1 MNSQSAS
8 YNCLGLASQAYR
20 VFLMVMFLGLSQN
33 AQAQT
38 TRTIA
43 QNTGSKL
50 TPKVAHERRTYS
62 PGQPLFMSKNRGVRE
77 HLHRNLGRTSAA
89 ANPDSV
95 LMEDYLGGGLFEPAF
110 NYRLVRNSAGKLT
123 QARLWTPPSP
133 PLPALPVGQAV
144 MSYTAQGQLLQVSF
158 FENLPTTVETFRLM
172 QPVDSR
178 GNCTSV
184 RYMEDDGNGNL
195 ALFMGDSIAF
205 TYMGNAVTGFVYR
218 TYNEDLSQW
227 EPSLRVSAVTS
238 AANGSPTS
246 FDLEFWDELSGTW
259 SQLKFRYGNLSWDL
273 GFGSWM
279 QSIGESYVVSAED
292 LIAPEGIMDLHRL
305 SPSGPSE
312 PTRFLVQMVTGPLLT
327 PMLRRNSLSFGGL
340 LQQFTDQEI
349 DSANQWFSTTR
360 TLLAWNAG
368 VLGSITVQDSTS
380 GSWVNDIRDSRTYT
394 SNGDLQVQKNE
405 EFVSGQGWL
414 TNSGSEALITYNPSN
429 ASRITSWIRKEYDSF
444 AGAWDS
450 VARYTLFYNTIS
462 SSCPTCLT
470 SDRWSVYPNP
480 IAHQFEVQ
488 GLTAGAQLRV
498 TDASGR
504 QMHQAGVK
512 EGDASMRVDCSTW
525 APGWY
530 LLQQIE
536 AEGRVSVYRL
546 LKP

>member
-8 YNCLGLASQAYR
+8 YKCLEQASQAYR
-20 VFLMVMFLGLSQN
+20 FLLMVLFLGLSQN
-33 AQAQT
+33 ALAQT
-38 TRTIA
+38 THTIA
-43 QNTGSKL
+43 QKPGSKW
-50 TPKVAHERRTYS
+50 TPKVAQERRMHS
-62 PGQPLFMSKNRGVRE
+62 PGQPLFMSKNRGLSE
-77 HLHRNLGRTSAA
+77 HLYRNLGRTSAS

-95 LMEDYLGGGLFEPAF
+95 LMEEYLGGGLFESAF
-110 NYRLVRNSAGKLT
+110 HYRLVRNSAGKLT

-144 MSYTAQGQLLQVSF
+144 MNYTAQGQLLQVSF

-184 RYMEDDGNGNL
+184 RYMEEDGNGNL
-195 ALFMGDSIAF
+195 ALSMGDSLAF

-218 TYNEDLSQW
+218 EYNDDLSQW

-238 AANGSPTS
+238 AATGTPTS

-259 SQLKFRYGNLSWDL
+259 SQLKFRYSNLSWDL

-327 PMLRRNSLSFGGL
+327 PMLRRNSVVSGGL
-340 LQQFTDQEI
+340 LQHFTDQEA
-349 DSANQWFSTTR
+349 DSANQWFSTSR
-360 TLLAWNAG
+360 SQFAWNAG
-368 VLGSITVQDSTS
+368 VLGSITVQDSSS

-405 EFVSGQGWL
+405 EFVSGQGWI
-414 TNSGSEALITYNPSN
+414 TDSGSEAVISYNPSN
-429 ASRITSWIRKEYDSF
+429 PSRIASWIRKEYDSF
-444 AGAWDS
+444 GSSWDTVS
-450 VARYTLFYNTIS
+450 RYTLFYSPTTS
-462 SSCPTCLT
+462 VCPSCITT
-470 SDRWSVYPNP
+470 DRWSVYPNP

-498 TDASGR
+498 TDATGR
-504 QMHQAGVK
+504 EIHQVGVK
-512 EGDASMRVDCSTW
+512 EGDASLRIDCSTW

-530 LLQQIE
+530 LLQQME

>member
-8 YNCLGLASQAYR
+8 YKCLEQASQAYR
-20 VFLMVMFLGLSQN
+20 FLLMVLFLGLSQN
-33 AQAQT
+33 ALAQT

-43 QNTGSKL
+43 QKPGSKW
-50 TPKVAHERRTYS
+50 TPKVAQERRMHS
-62 PGQPLFMSKNRGVRE
+62 PGQPLFMSKNRGLSE
-77 HLHRNLGRTSAA
+77 HLYRNLGRTSAS

-95 LMEDYLGGGLFEPAF
+95 LMEEYLGGGLFESAF
-110 NYRLVRNSAGKLT
+110 HYRLVRNSAGKLT
-123 QARLWTPPSP
+123 QARLWTPPSR

-144 MSYTAQGQLLQVSF
+144 MNYTAQGQLLQVSF

-184 RYMEDDGNGNL
+184 RYMEEDGNGNL
-195 ALFMGDSIAF
+195 ALSVGDSLAF

-218 TYNEDLSQW
+218 EYNDDLSQW

-238 AANGSPTS
+238 AATGTPTS

-259 SQLKFRYGNLSWDL
+259 SQLKFRYSNLSWDL

-327 PMLRRNSLSFGGL
+327 PMLRRNSVVSGGL
-340 LQQFTDQEI
+340 LQQFTDQEA
-349 DSANQWFSTTR
+349 DSANQWFSTSR
-360 TLLAWNAG
+360 SQFAWNAG
-368 VLGSITVQDSTS
+368 VLGSITVQDSSS

-405 EFVSGQGWL
+405 EFVSGQGWI
-414 TNSGSEALITYNPSN
+414 TDSGSEAVISYNPSN
-429 ASRITSWIRKEYDSF
+429 PSRIASWIRKEYDSF
-444 AGAWDS
+444 GSSWDTVS
-450 VARYTLFYNTIS
+450 RYTLFYSPTTS
-462 SSCPTCLT
+462 VCPSCITT
-470 SDRWSVYPNP
+470 DRWSVYPNP

-498 TDASGR
+498 TDATGR
-504 QMHQAGVK
+504 EIHQVGVK
-512 EGDASMRVDCSTW
+512 EGDASLRIDCSTW

-530 LLQQIE
+530 LLQQME

>member
-1 MNSQSAS
+1 MNTQPISC
-8 YNCLGLASQAYR
+8 NRKGLAFCAST
-20 VFLMVMFLGLSQN
+20 VLLLFLLIGFDQN
-33 AQAQT
+33 TSAQATQG
-38 TRTIA
+38 IA
-43 QNTGSKL
+43 QNPWSKL
-50 TPKVAHERRTYS
+50 TSKLTHERRTFS
-62 PGQPLFMSKNRGVRE
+62 PAQPLFRSKNQGVRE

-95 LMEDYLGGGLFEPAF
+95 LMEDYLGGGLFEPTF

-144 MSYTAQGQLLQVSF
+144 MNYTAQGQLLQVSF

-195 ALFMGDSIAF
+195 ALMMGDSIAF

-218 TYNEDLSQW
+218 TYNVDSSQW
-227 EPSLRVSAVTS
+227 EPSLRASAVTS
-238 AANGSPTS
+238 AANGSPIS
-246 FDLEFWDELSGTW
+246 FDLEFWDDLSGTW
-259 SQLKFRYGNLSWDL
+259 SPLKFRYSNLSWDL

-305 SPSGPSE
+305 SPSGPTE

-327 PMLRRNSLSFGGL
+327 PMFRRNSLSTGGV
-340 LQQFTDQEI
+340 LQKFTDQEI

-405 EFVSGQGWL
+405 EFVSGQGWT

-450 VARYTLFYNTIS
+450 VARYTLFYNTVS
-462 SSCPTCLT
+462 STCPTCLT

-498 TDASGR
+498 TDACGR
-504 QMHQAGVK
+504 QMHLGGVA
-512 EGDASMRVDCSTW
+512 EGDASLRVDCSTW

-536 AEGRVSVYRL
+536 ADGRVSVYRL

>member
-8 YNCLGLASQAYR
+8 YKCLEQASQAYR
-20 VFLMVMFLGLSQN
+20 FLLMVLFLGLSQN
-33 AQAQT
+33 ALAQT
-38 TRTIA
+38 THTIA
-43 QNTGSKL
+43 QKPGSKW
-50 TPKVAHERRTYS
+50 TPKVAQERRMHS
-62 PGQPLFMSKNRGVRE
+62 PGQPLFMSKNRGLSE
-77 HLHRNLGRTSAA
+77 HLYRNLGRTSAS

-95 LMEDYLGGGLFEPAF
+95 LMEEYLGGGLFESAF
-110 NYRLVRNSAGKLT
+110 HYRLVRNSAGKLT

-144 MSYTAQGQLLQVSF
+144 MNYTAQGQLLQVSF

-184 RYMEDDGNGNL
+184 RYMEEDGNGNL
-195 ALFMGDSIAF
+195 ALSVGDSLAF

-218 TYNEDLSQW
+218 EYNDDLSQW

-238 AANGSPTS
+238 AATGTPTS

-259 SQLKFRYGNLSWDL
+259 SQLKFRYSNLSWDL

-327 PMLRRNSLSFGGL
+327 PMLRRNSVVSGGL
-340 LQQFTDQEI
+340 LQQFTDQEA
-349 DSANQWFSTTR
+349 DSANQWFSTSR
-360 TLLAWNAG
+360 SQFAWNAG
-368 VLGSITVQDSTS
+368 VLGSITVQDSSS

-405 EFVSGQGWL
+405 EFVSGQGWI
-414 TNSGSEALITYNPSN
+414 TDSGSEAVISYNPSN
-429 ASRITSWIRKEYDSF
+429 PSRIASWIRKEYDSF
-444 AGAWDS
+444 GSSWDTVS
-450 VARYTLFYNTIS
+450 RYTLFYSPTTS
-462 SSCPTCLT
+462 VCPSCITT
-470 SDRWSVYPNP
+470 DRWSVYPNP

-498 TDASGR
+498 TDATGR
-504 QMHQAGVK
+504 EIHQVGVK
-512 EGDASMRVDCSTW
+512 EGDASLRIDCSTW

-530 LLQQIE
+530 LLQQME

>member
-1 MNSQSAS
+1 MNSQPISC
-8 YNCLGLASQAYR
+8 NRKGLAFCAST
-20 VFLMVMFLGLSQN
+20 VLLLFVLIGF
-33 AQAQT
+33 
-38 TRTIA
+38 A
-43 QNTGSKL
+43 QNTSAQATQGIAQKPGSKW

-62 PGQPLFMSKNRGVRE
+62 PGQPLFMSKNRRVSGQ
-77 HLHRNLGRTSAA
+77 LHRPLGRTSAA

-95 LMEDYLGGGLFEPAF
+95 LMEEYLGGGLFEPAF

-123 QARLWTPPSP
+123 EARLWTPPSP

-144 MSYTAQGQLLQVSF
+144 MNYSAQGQLLQVSF

-184 RYMEDDGNGNL
+184 RYMEEDGNGNL

-218 TYNEDLSQW
+218 SYNEDLSQW
-227 EPSLRVSAVTS
+227 EPSLRASAVTS

-246 FDLEFWDELSGTW
+246 FDLEFWDDLSGTW
-259 SQLKFRYGNLSWDL
+259 SPLKFRYSNLSWDL

-279 QSIGESYVVSAED
+279 QSIGESYVLSAED

-327 PMLRRNSLSFGGL
+327 PMLRRNSLSTGGV

-349 DSANQWFSTTR
+349 DSANQWFSTSR

-368 VLGSITVQDSTS
+368 VLNSITVQDSSS
-380 GSWVNDIRDSRTYT
+380 GAWVNNSRDSRTYT

-405 EFVSGQGWL
+405 EFVSGQGWI
-414 TNSGSEALITYNPSN
+414 TDSGSEALITYNPSN

-450 VARYTLFYNTIS
+450 VARYTLFYNTVS

-480 IAHQFEVQ
+480 IAYHFEVQ
-488 GLTAGAQLRV
+488 GLKAGAQLRV
-498 TDASGR
+498 TDACGR

-512 EGDASMRVDCSTW
+512 EGDASLRVDCSTW

>member
-8 YNCLGLASQAYR
+8 YKCLEHASQAYR
-20 VFLMVMFLGLSQN
+20 FLLMVLFLGLSQN
-33 AQAQT
+33 ALAQT
-38 TRTIA
+38 THTIA
-43 QNTGSKL
+43 QKPGSKW
-50 TPKVAHERRTYS
+50 TPKVAQERRMHS
-62 PGQPLFMSKNRGVRE
+62 PGQPLFMSKNRGLSE
-77 HLHRNLGRTSAA
+77 HLYRNLGRTSAS

-95 LMEDYLGGGLFEPAF
+95 LMEEYLGGGLFESAF
-110 NYRLVRNSAGKLT
+110 HYRLVRNSAGKLT

-144 MSYTAQGQLLQVSF
+144 MNYTAQGQLLQVSF

-184 RYMEDDGNGNL
+184 RYMEEDGNGNL
-195 ALFMGDSIAF
+195 ALSMGDSLAF

-218 TYNEDLSQW
+218 EYNDDLSQW

-238 AANGSPTS
+238 AATGTPTS

-259 SQLKFRYGNLSWDL
+259 SQLKFRYSNLSWDL

-327 PMLRRNSLSFGGL
+327 PMLRRNSVVSGGL
-340 LQQFTDQEI
+340 LQQFTDQEA
-349 DSANQWFSTTR
+349 DSANQWFSTSR
-360 TLLAWNAG
+360 SQFAWNAG
-368 VLGSITVQDSTS
+368 VLGSITVQDSSS

-405 EFVSGQGWL
+405 EFVSGQGWI
-414 TNSGSEALITYNPSN
+414 TDSGSEAVISYNPSN
-429 ASRITSWIRKEYDSF
+429 PSRIASWIRKEYDSF
-444 AGAWDS
+444 GSSWDTVS
-450 VARYTLFYNTIS
+450 RYTLFYSPTTS
-462 SSCPTCLT
+462 VCPSCITT
-470 SDRWSVYPNP
+470 DRWSVYPNP

-498 TDASGR
+498 TDATGR
-504 QMHQAGVK
+504 EIHQVGVK
-512 EGDASMRVDCSTW
+512 EGDASLRIDCSTW

-530 LLQQIE
+530 LLQQME

>member
-1 MNSQSAS
+1 MNSQPISC
-8 YNCLGLASQAYR
+8 NRKGLAFCASTVLLLFVLIGFA
-20 VFLMVMFLGLSQN
+20 QN
-33 AQAQT
+33 TSAQATQG
-38 TRTIA
+38 IA
-43 QNTGSKL
+43 QKTGSKL

-62 PGQPLFMSKNRGVRE
+62 LGQPLFMSKNRRVSGQ
-77 HLHRNLGRTSAA
+77 LHRPLGRTSAA

-95 LMEDYLGGGLFEPAF
+95 LMEEYLGGGLFEPAF

-144 MSYTAQGQLLQVSF
+144 MNYTAQGQLLQVSF

-184 RYMEDDGNGNL
+184 RYMEEDGNGNL

-312 PTRFLVQMVTGPLLT
+312 PTRFLVQMVSGPLVT
-327 PMLRRNSLSFGGL
+327 PMLRRNSLSFGGV

-405 EFVSGQGWL
+405 EFVSGQGWM
-414 TNSGSEALITYNPSN
+414 TDSGSEALITYNPSN
-429 ASRITSWIRKEYDSF
+429 ASRIASWIHKEYDSF
-444 AGAWDS
+444 AMAWDS
-450 VARYTLFYNTIS
+450 VARYTLFYNTVS
-462 SSCPTCLT
+462 STCPTCLT
-470 SDRWSVYPNP
+470 TDRWSVYPNP

-512 EGDASMRVDCSTW
+512 EGDASLRVDCSTW
-525 APGWY
+525 APGCY

-536 AEGRVSVYRL
+536 ADGRVSVYRL

>member
-1 MNSQSAS
+1 MNSQPISC
-8 YNCLGLASQAYR
+8 NRKGLAFCASTVLLLFVLIGFA
-20 VFLMVMFLGLSQN
+20 QN
-33 AQAQT
+33 TSAQATQG
-38 TRTIA
+38 IA
-43 QNTGSKL
+43 QNPWSKLISKL
-50 TPKVAHERRTYS
+50 THERRTFS
-62 PGQPLFMSKNRGVRE
+62 PAQPLFMSKNRRVSGQ
-77 HLHRNLGRTSAA
+77 LHRPLGRTSAA

-95 LMEDYLGGGLFEPAF
+95 LMEEYLGGGLFEPTF

-144 MSYTAQGQLLQVSF
+144 MNYTTQGQLLQVSF

-184 RYMEDDGNGNL
+184 RYMEEDGNGNL

-312 PTRFLVQMVTGPLLT
+312 PTRFLVQMVSGPLVT
-327 PMLRRNSLSFGGL
+327 PMLRRNSLSTGGV

-405 EFVSGQGWL
+405 EFVSGQGWI
-414 TNSGSEALITYNPSN
+414 TDSGSEALITYNPSN

-450 VARYTLFYNTIS
+450 VARYTLFYQTVS
-462 SSCPTCLT
+462 STCPTCLT
-470 SDRWSVYPNP
+470 TDRWSVYPNP

-488 GLTAGAQLRV
+488 GLKAGAQLRV
-498 TDASGR
+498 TDACGR
-504 QMHQAGVK
+504 QMHLGGVA
-512 EGDASMRVDCSTW
+512 EGDASLRVDCSTW

>member
-1 MNSQSAS
+1 
-8 YNCLGLASQAYR
+8 
-20 VFLMVMFLGLSQN
+20 
-33 AQAQT
+33 
-38 TRTIA
+38 
-43 QNTGSKL
+43 
-50 TPKVAHERRTYS
+50 
-62 PGQPLFMSKNRGVRE
+62 MSKNRRVSGQ
-77 HLHRNLGRTSAA
+77 LHRPLGRTSAA

-95 LMEDYLGGGLFEPAF
+95 LMDEYMGGGLFEPAF

-144 MSYTAQGQLLQVSF
+144 MNYTAQGQLLQVSF

-218 TYNEDLSQW
+218 TYNGDLSQW
-227 EPSLRVSAVTS
+227 EPSLRASAVTS

-246 FDLEFWDELSGTW
+246 FDLEFWDDLSGTW
-259 SQLKFRYGNLSWDL
+259 SPLKFRYSNLSWDL

-279 QSIGESYVVSAED
+279 QSLGEYVVAAED

-305 SPSGPSE
+305 SPSGPTE

-327 PMLRRNSLSFGGL
+327 PMFRRNSLSTGGV

-405 EFVSGQGWL
+405 EFVSGQGWI
-414 TNSGSEALITYNPSN
+414 TDSGSEALITYNPSN

-450 VARYTLFYNTIS
+450 VARYTLFYNTVS
-462 SSCPTCLT
+462 STCPTCLT

-488 GLTAGAQLRV
+488 GLKAGAQLRV
-498 TDASGR
+498 TDACGR
-504 QMHQAGVK
+504 QMHLGGVA
-512 EGDASMRVDCSTW
+512 EGDASLRVDCSTW

-536 AEGRVSVYRL
+536 ADGRVSVYRL

>member
-8 YNCLGLASQAYR
+8 YKCLEQASQAYR
-20 VFLMVMFLGLSQN
+20 FLLMVLFLGLSQN
-33 AQAQT
+33 ALAQT

-43 QNTGSKL
+43 QKPGSKW
-50 TPKVAHERRTYS
+50 TPKVAQERRMHS
-62 PGQPLFMSKNRGVRE
+62 PGQPLFMSKNRGLSE
-77 HLHRNLGRTSAA
+77 HLYRNLGRTSAS

-95 LMEDYLGGGLFEPAF
+95 LMEEYLGGGLFESAF
-110 NYRLVRNSAGKLT
+110 HYRLVRNSAGKLT

-133 PLPALPVGQAV
+133 PLPALSVGQAV
-144 MSYTAQGQLLQVSF
+144 MNYTAQGQLLQVSF

-184 RYMEDDGNGNL
+184 RYMEEDGNGNL
-195 ALFMGDSIAF
+195 ALSVGDSLAF

-218 TYNEDLSQW
+218 EYNDDLSQW

-238 AANGSPTS
+238 AATGTPTS

-259 SQLKFRYGNLSWDL
+259 SQLKFRYSNLSWDL

-327 PMLRRNSLSFGGL
+327 PMLRRNSVVSGGL
-340 LQQFTDQEI
+340 LQQFTDQEV
-349 DSANQWFSTTR
+349 DSANQWFSTSR
-360 TLLAWNAG
+360 SQFAWNAG
-368 VLGSITVQDSTS
+368 VLGSITVQDSSS

-405 EFVSGQGWL
+405 EFVSGQGWI
-414 TNSGSEALITYNPSN
+414 TDSGSEAVISYNPSN
-429 ASRITSWIRKEYDSF
+429 PSRIASWIRKEYDSF
-444 AGAWDS
+444 GSSWDTVS
-450 VARYTLFYNTIS
+450 RYTLFYSPTTS
-462 SSCPTCLT
+462 VCPSCITT
-470 SDRWSVYPNP
+470 DRWSVYPNP

-498 TDASGR
+498 TDATGR
-504 QMHQAGVK
+504 EIHQVGVK
-512 EGDASMRVDCSTW
+512 EGDASLRIDCSTW

-530 LLQQIE
+530 LLQQME

>member
-8 YNCLGLASQAYR
+8 YKCLEHASQAYR
-20 VFLMVMFLGLSQN
+20 FLLMVLFLGLSQN
-33 AQAQT
+33 ALAQT

-43 QNTGSKL
+43 QKPGSKW
-50 TPKVAHERRTYS
+50 TPKVAQERRMHS
-62 PGQPLFMSKNRGVRE
+62 PGQPLFMSKNRGLSE
-77 HLHRNLGRTSAA
+77 HLYRNLGRTSAS

-95 LMEDYLGGGLFEPAF
+95 LMEEYLGGGLFESAF
-110 NYRLVRNSAGKLT
+110 HYRLVRNSAGKLT

-144 MSYTAQGQLLQVSF
+144 MNYTAQGQLLQVSF

-184 RYMEDDGNGNL
+184 RYMEEDGNGNL
-195 ALFMGDSIAF
+195 ALSVGDSLAF

-218 TYNEDLSQW
+218 EYNDDLSQW

-238 AANGSPTS
+238 AATGTPTS

-259 SQLKFRYGNLSWDL
+259 SQLKFRYSNLSWDL

-327 PMLRRNSLSFGGL
+327 PMLRRNSVVSGGL
-340 LQQFTDQEI
+340 LQQFTDQEA
-349 DSANQWFSTTR
+349 DSANQWFSTSR
-360 TLLAWNAG
+360 SQFAWNAG
-368 VLGSITVQDSTS
+368 VLGSITVQDSSS

-405 EFVSGQGWL
+405 EFVSGQGWI
-414 TNSGSEALITYNPSN
+414 TDSGSEAVISYNPSN
-429 ASRITSWIRKEYDSF
+429 PSRIASWIRKEYDSF
-444 AGAWDS
+444 GSSWDTVS
-450 VARYTLFYNTIS
+450 RYTLFYSPTTS
-462 SSCPTCLT
+462 VCPSCITT
-470 SDRWSVYPNP
+470 DRWSVYPNP

-498 TDASGR
+498 TDATGR
-504 QMHQAGVK
+504 EIHQVGVK
-512 EGDASMRVDCSTW
+512 EGDASLRIDCSTW

-530 LLQQIE
+530 LLQQME

>member
-1 MNSQSAS
+1 MNSQPISC
-8 YNCLGLASQAYR
+8 NRKGLALCAST
-20 VFLMVMFLGLSQN
+20 VLLLFLLIGFAQN
-33 AQAQT
+33 TSAQATQG
-38 TRTIA
+38 IA
-43 QNTGSKL
+43 QNPGSKW
-50 TPKVAHERRTYS
+50 TPKVAHERRTFS
-62 PGQPLFMSKNRGVRE
+62 PAQPLFMSKNRGVRE
-77 HLHRNLGRTSAA
+77 YLHRNLGRTSAA

-95 LMEDYLGGGLFEPAF
+95 LMEEYLGGGLFEPAF

-123 QARLWTPPSP
+123 EARLWTPPSP

-144 MSYTAQGQLLQVSF
+144 MNYSAQGQLLQVSF

-172 QPVDSR
+172 QSVDSR

-218 TYNEDLSQW
+218 TYNGDLSQW
-227 EPSLRVSAVTS
+227 EPSLRASAVTS

-246 FDLEFWDELSGTW
+246 FDLEFWDDLSGTW
-259 SQLKFRYGNLSWDL
+259 SPLKFRYSNLSWDL

-279 QSIGESYVVSAED
+279 QSLGEYVVAAED

-305 SPSGPSE
+305 SPSGPTE

-327 PMLRRNSLSFGGL
+327 PMFRRNSLSTGGV

-349 DSANQWFSTTR
+349 DSANQWFSTSR

-368 VLGSITVQDSTS
+368 VLNSMTVQDSSS
-380 GSWVNDIRDSRTYT
+380 GTWVNDTRDSRTYT

-405 EFVSGQGWL
+405 EFVSGQGWM

-450 VARYTLFYNTIS
+450 VARYTLLYNTVS

-488 GLTAGAQLRV
+488 GLTAGDQLRV

-504 QMHQAGVK
+504 QMHQAEVK
-512 EGDASMRVDCSTW
+512 EGDASLRVDCSTW

-530 LLQQIE
+530 LLQQVE
-536 AEGRVSVYRL
+536 ANGRVSVYRL

>member
-1 MNSQSAS
+1 
-8 YNCLGLASQAYR
+8 
-20 VFLMVMFLGLSQN
+20 MVLFLGLSQN
-33 AQAQT
+33 ALAQT
-38 TRTIA
+38 THTIA
-43 QNTGSKL
+43 QKPGSKW
-50 TPKVAHERRTYS
+50 TPKVAQERRMHS
-62 PGQPLFMSKNRGVRE
+62 PGQPLFMSKNRGLSE
-77 HLHRNLGRTSAA
+77 HLYRNLGRTSAS

-95 LMEDYLGGGLFEPAF
+95 LMEEYLGGGLFESAF
-110 NYRLVRNSAGKLT
+110 HYRLVRNSAGKLT

-144 MSYTAQGQLLQVSF
+144 MNYTAQGQLLQVSF

-184 RYMEDDGNGNL
+184 RYMEEDGNGNL
-195 ALFMGDSIAF
+195 ALSMGDSLAF

-218 TYNEDLSQW
+218 TYDEDLSQW

-238 AANGSPTS
+238 AATGTPTS

-259 SQLKFRYGNLSWDL
+259 SQLKFRYSNLSWDL

-327 PMLRRNSLSFGGL
+327 PMLRRNSVVSGGL
-340 LQQFTDQEI
+340 LQQFTDQEA
-349 DSANQWFSTTR
+349 DSANQWFSTSR
-360 TLLAWNAG
+360 SQFAWNAG
-368 VLGSITVQDSTS
+368 VLGSITVQDSSS

-405 EFVSGQGWL
+405 EFVSGQGWI
-414 TNSGSEALITYNPSN
+414 TDSGSEAVISYNPSN
-429 ASRITSWIRKEYDSF
+429 PSRIASWIRKEYDSF
-444 AGAWDS
+444 GSSWDTVS
-450 VARYTLFYNTIS
+450 RYTLFYSPTTS
-462 SSCPTCLT
+462 VCPSCITT
-470 SDRWSVYPNP
+470 DRWSVYPNP

-498 TDASGR
+498 TDATGR
-504 QMHQAGVK
+504 EIHQVGVK
-512 EGDASMRVDCSTW
+512 EGDASLRIDCSTW

-530 LLQQIE
+530 LLQQME

>member
-8 YNCLGLASQAYR
+8 YKCLEQASQAYR
-20 VFLMVMFLGLSQN
+20 FLLMVLFLGLSQN
-33 AQAQT
+33 ALAQT

-43 QNTGSKL
+43 QKPGSKW
-50 TPKVAHERRTYS
+50 TPKVAQERRMHS
-62 PGQPLFMSKNRGVRE
+62 PGQPLFMSKNRGLSE
-77 HLHRNLGRTSAA
+77 HLYRNLGRTSAS

-95 LMEDYLGGGLFEPAF
+95 LMEEYLGGGLFESAF
-110 NYRLVRNSAGKLT
+110 HYRLVRNSAGKLT

-144 MSYTAQGQLLQVSF
+144 MNYTAQGQLLQVSF

-184 RYMEDDGNGNL
+184 RYMEEDGNGNL
-195 ALFMGDSIAF
+195 ALSVGDSLAF

-218 TYNEDLSQW
+218 EYNADLSQW

-238 AANGSPTS
+238 AATGTPTS

-259 SQLKFRYGNLSWDL
+259 SQLKFRYSNLSWDL

-327 PMLRRNSLSFGGL
+327 PMLRRNSVVSGGL
-340 LQQFTDQEI
+340 LQQFTDQEA
-349 DSANQWFSTTR
+349 DSANQWFSTSR
-360 TLLAWNAG
+360 SQFAWNAG
-368 VLGSITVQDSTS
+368 VLGSITVQDSSS

-405 EFVSGQGWL
+405 EFVSGQGWI
-414 TNSGSEALITYNPSN
+414 TDSGSEAVISYNPSN
-429 ASRITSWIRKEYDSF
+429 PSRIASWIRKEYDSF
-444 AGAWDS
+444 GSSWDTVS
-450 VARYTLFYNTIS
+450 RYTLFYSPTTS
-462 SSCPTCLT
+462 VCPSCITT
-470 SDRWSVYPNP
+470 DRWSVYPNP

-498 TDASGR
+498 TDATGR
-504 QMHQAGVK
+504 EIHQVGVK
-512 EGDASMRVDCSTW
+512 EGDASLRIDCSTW

-530 LLQQIE
+530 LLQQME

>member
-8 YNCLGLASQAYR
+8 YKCLEQASQAYR
-20 VFLMVMFLGLSQN
+20 FLLMVLFLGLSQN
-33 AQAQT
+33 ALAQT

-43 QNTGSKL
+43 QKPGSKW
-50 TPKVAHERRTYS
+50 TPKVAQERRMHS
-62 PGQPLFMSKNRGVRE
+62 PGQPLFMSKNRGLSE
-77 HLHRNLGRTSAA
+77 HLYRNLGRTSAS

-95 LMEDYLGGGLFEPAF
+95 LMEEYLGGGLFESAF
-110 NYRLVRNSAGKLT
+110 HYRLVRNSAGKLT

-144 MSYTAQGQLLQVSF
+144 MNYTAQGQLLQVSF

-184 RYMEDDGNGNL
+184 RYMEEDGNGNL
-195 ALFMGDSIAF
+195 ALSVGDSLAF

-218 TYNEDLSQW
+218 EYNDDLSQW

-238 AANGSPTS
+238 AATGTPTS

-259 SQLKFRYGNLSWDL
+259 SQLKFRYSNLSWDL

-327 PMLRRNSLSFGGL
+327 PMLRRNSVVSGGL
-340 LQQFTDQEI
+340 LQQFTDQEA
-349 DSANQWFSTTR
+349 DSANQWFSTSR
-360 TLLAWNAG
+360 SQFAWNAG
-368 VLGSITVQDSTS
+368 VLGSITVQDSSS

-405 EFVSGQGWL
+405 EFVSGQGWI
-414 TNSGSEALITYNPSN
+414 TDSGSEAVISYNPSN
-429 ASRITSWIRKEYDSF
+429 PSRIASWIRKEYDSF
-444 AGAWDS
+444 GSSWDTVS
-450 VARYTLFYNTIS
+450 RYTLFYSPTTS
-462 SSCPTCLT
+462 VCPSCITT
-470 SDRWSVYPNP
+470 DRWSVYPNP

-498 TDASGR
+498 TDATGR
-504 QMHQAGVK
+504 EIHQVGVK
-512 EGDASMRVDCSTW
+512 EGDASLRIDCSTW

-530 LLQQIE
+530 LLQQME

>member
-8 YNCLGLASQAYR
+8 YKYLEHASQAYR
-20 VFLMVMFLGLSQN
+20 FLLMVLFLGLSQN
-33 AQAQT
+33 ALAQT
-38 TRTIA
+38 THTIA
-43 QNTGSKL
+43 QKPGSKW
-50 TPKVAHERRTYS
+50 TPKVAQERRMHS
-62 PGQPLFMSKNRGVRE
+62 PGQPLFMSKNRGLSE
-77 HLHRNLGRTSAA
+77 HLYRNLGRTSAS

-95 LMEDYLGGGLFEPAF
+95 LMEEYLGGGLFESAF
-110 NYRLVRNSAGKLT
+110 HYRLVRNSAGKLT

-133 PLPALPVGQAV
+133 PLPALSVGQAV
-144 MSYTAQGQLLQVSF
+144 MNYTAQGQLLQVSF

-184 RYMEDDGNGNL
+184 RYMEEDGNGNL
-195 ALFMGDSIAF
+195 ALSVGDSLAF

-218 TYNEDLSQW
+218 EYNADLSQW

-238 AANGSPTS
+238 AATGTPTS

-259 SQLKFRYGNLSWDL
+259 SQLKFRYSNLSWDL

-327 PMLRRNSLSFGGL
+327 PMLRRNSVVYGGL
-340 LQQFTDQEI
+340 LQQFTDQEA
-349 DSANQWFSTTR
+349 DSANQWFSTSR
-360 TLLAWNAG
+360 SQFAWNAG
-368 VLGSITVQDSTS
+368 VLGSITVQDSSS

-405 EFVSGQGWL
+405 EFVSGQGWI
-414 TNSGSEALITYNPSN
+414 TDSGSEAVISYNPSN
-429 ASRITSWIRKEYDSF
+429 PSRIASWIRKEYDSF
-444 AGAWDS
+444 GSSWDTVS
-450 VARYTLFYNTIS
+450 RYTLFYSPTTS
-462 SSCPTCLT
+462 VCPSCITT
-470 SDRWSVYPNP
+470 DRWSVYPNP

-498 TDASGR
+498 TDATGR
-504 QMHQAGVK
+504 EIHQVGVK
-512 EGDASMRVDCSTW
+512 EGDASLRIDCSTW

-530 LLQQIE
+530 LLQQME

>member
-8 YNCLGLASQAYR
+8 YKCLEQASQAYR
-20 VFLMVMFLGLSQN
+20 FLLMVLFLGLSQN
-33 AQAQT
+33 ALAQT

-43 QNTGSKL
+43 QKPGSKW
-50 TPKVAHERRTYS
+50 TPKVAQERRMHS
-62 PGQPLFMSKNRGVRE
+62 PGQPLFMSKNRGLSE
-77 HLHRNLGRTSAA
+77 HLYRNLGRTSAS

-95 LMEDYLGGGLFEPAF
+95 LMEEYLGGGLFESAF
-110 NYRLVRNSAGKLT
+110 HYRLVRNSAGKLT

-144 MSYTAQGQLLQVSF
+144 MNYTAQGQLLQVSF

-184 RYMEDDGNGNL
+184 RYMEEDGNGNL
-195 ALFMGDSIAF
+195 ALSMGDSLAF

-218 TYNEDLSQW
+218 EYNADLSQW

-238 AANGSPTS
+238 AATGTPTS

-259 SQLKFRYGNLSWDL
+259 SQLKFRYSNLSWDL

-327 PMLRRNSLSFGGL
+327 PMLRRNSVVSGGL
-340 LQQFTDQEI
+340 LQQFTDQEA
-349 DSANQWFSTTR
+349 DSANQWFSTSR
-360 TLLAWNAG
+360 SQFAWNAG
-368 VLGSITVQDSTS
+368 VLGSITVQDSSS

-405 EFVSGQGWL
+405 EFVSGQGWI
-414 TNSGSEALITYNPSN
+414 TDSGSEAVISYNPSN
-429 ASRITSWIRKEYDSF
+429 PSRIASWIRKEYDSF
-444 AGAWDS
+444 GSSWDTVS
-450 VARYTLFYNTIS
+450 RYTLFYSPTTS
-462 SSCPTCLT
+462 VCPSCITT
-470 SDRWSVYPNP
+470 DRWSVYPNP

-498 TDASGR
+498 TDATGR
-504 QMHQAGVK
+504 EIHQVGVK
-512 EGDASMRVDCSTW
+512 EGDASLRIDCSTW

-530 LLQQIE
+530 LLQQME

>member
-43 QNTGSKL
+43 QNPGSKL
-50 TPKVAHERRTYS
+50 TPKVAQERRTYS
-62 PGQPLFMSKNRGVRE
+62 PAQPLFMSKNRGVRE

-95 LMEDYLGGGLFEPAF
+95 LMEEYLGGGLFEPAF

-218 TYNEDLSQW
+218 SYNGDLSQW

-312 PTRFLVQMVTGPLLT
+312 PTRILVQMVSGPLVT
-327 PMLRRNSLSFGGL
+327 PMLRRNSLSTGGV

-349 DSANQWFSTTR
+349 DSANQWVSTTR

-380 GSWVNDIRDSRTYT
+380 GSWVNDSRDSRTYT

-405 EFVSGQGWL
+405 EFVSGQGWM
-414 TNSGSEALITYNPSN
+414 TDSGSEALITYNPSN
-429 ASRITSWIRKEYDSF
+429 ASRIASWIHKEYDSF
-444 AGAWDS
+444 AMAWDS
-450 VARYTLFYNTIS
+450 VARYTLFYNTVS
-462 SSCPTCLT
+462 STCPTCLT
-470 SDRWSVYPNP
+470 TDRWSVYPNP

-512 EGDASMRVDCSTW
+512 EGDASLRVDCSTW
-525 APGWY
+525 APGCY

-536 AEGRVSVYRL
+536 ADGRVSVYRL

>member
-8 YNCLGLASQAYR
+8 YKCLEQASQAYR
-20 VFLMVMFLGLSQN
+20 FLLMVLFLGLSQN
-33 AQAQT
+33 ALAQT

-43 QNTGSKL
+43 QKPGSKW
-50 TPKVAHERRTYS
+50 TPKVAQERRMHS
-62 PGQPLFMSKNRGVRE
+62 PGQPLFMSKNRGLSE
-77 HLHRNLGRTSAA
+77 HLYRNLGRTSAS

-95 LMEDYLGGGLFEPAF
+95 LMEEYLGGGLFESAF
-110 NYRLVRNSAGKLT
+110 HYRLVRNSAGKLT

-144 MSYTAQGQLLQVSF
+144 MNYTAQGQLLQVSF

-184 RYMEDDGNGNL
+184 RYMEEDGNGNL
-195 ALFMGDSIAF
+195 ALSMGDSLAF

-218 TYNEDLSQW
+218 EYNDDLSQW

-238 AANGSPTS
+238 AATGTPTS

-259 SQLKFRYGNLSWDL
+259 SQLKFRYSNLSWDL

-327 PMLRRNSLSFGGL
+327 PMLRRNSVVSGGL
-340 LQQFTDQEI
+340 LQQFTDQEA
-349 DSANQWFSTTR
+349 DSANQWFSTSR
-360 TLLAWNAG
+360 SQFAWNAG
-368 VLGSITVQDSTS
+368 VLGSITVQDSSS

-405 EFVSGQGWL
+405 EFVSGQGWI
-414 TNSGSEALITYNPSN
+414 TDSGSEAVISYNPSN
-429 ASRITSWIRKEYDSF
+429 PSRIASWIRKEYDSF
-444 AGAWDS
+444 GSSWDTVS
-450 VARYTLFYNTIS
+450 RYTLFYSPTTS
-462 SSCPTCLT
+462 VCPSCITT
-470 SDRWSVYPNP
+470 DRWSVYPNP

-498 TDASGR
+498 TDATGR
-504 QMHQAGVK
+504 EIHQVGVK
-512 EGDASMRVDCSTW
+512 EGDASLRIDCSTW

-530 LLQQIE
+530 LLQQME

>member
-43 QNTGSKL
+43 QNPGSKL

-184 RYMEDDGNGNL
+184 RYMEDDGSGNL
-195 ALFMGDSIAF
+195 ALMMGDSIAF
-205 TYMGNAVTGFVYR
+205 TYM
-218 TYNEDLSQW
+218 
-227 EPSLRVSAVTS
+227 
-238 AANGSPTS
+238 
-246 FDLEFWDELSGTW
+246 
-259 SQLKFRYGNLSWDL
+259 
-273 GFGSWM
+273 
-279 QSIGESYVVSAED
+279 
-292 LIAPEGIMDLHRL
+292 
-305 SPSGPSE
+305 
-312 PTRFLVQMVTGPLLT
+312 
-327 PMLRRNSLSFGGL
+327 
-340 LQQFTDQEI
+340 
-349 DSANQWFSTTR
+349 
-360 TLLAWNAG
+360 
-368 VLGSITVQDSTS
+368 
-380 GSWVNDIRDSRTYT
+380 
-394 SNGDLQVQKNE
+394 
-405 EFVSGQGWL
+405 
-414 TNSGSEALITYNPSN
+414 
-429 ASRITSWIRKEYDSF
+429 
-444 AGAWDS
+444 
-450 VARYTLFYNTIS
+450 
-462 SSCPTCLT
+462 
-470 SDRWSVYPNP
+470 
-480 IAHQFEVQ
+480 
-488 GLTAGAQLRV
+488 
-498 TDASGR
+498 
-504 QMHQAGVK
+504 
-512 EGDASMRVDCSTW
+512 
-525 APGWY
+525 
-530 LLQQIE
+530 
-536 AEGRVSVYRL
+536 
-546 LKP
+546 

>member
-1 MNSQSAS
+1 MHSQSAS
-8 YNCLGLASQAYR
+8 YKCLEHASQAYR
-20 VFLMVMFLGLSQN
+20 FLLMVLFLGLSQN
-33 AQAQT
+33 ALAQT

-43 QNTGSKL
+43 QKPGSKW
-50 TPKVAHERRTYS
+50 TPKVAQERRMHS
-62 PGQPLFMSKNRGVRE
+62 PGQPLFMSKNRGLSE
-77 HLHRNLGRTSAA
+77 HLYRNLGRTSAS

-95 LMEDYLGGGLFEPAF
+95 LMEEYLGGGLFESAF
-110 NYRLVRNSAGKLT
+110 HYRLVRNSAGKLT

-144 MSYTAQGQLLQVSF
+144 MNYTAQGQLLQVSF

-184 RYMEDDGNGNL
+184 RYMEEDGNGNL
-195 ALFMGDSIAF
+195 ALSVGDSLAF

-218 TYNEDLSQW
+218 EYNDDLSQW

-238 AANGSPTS
+238 AATGTPTS

-259 SQLKFRYGNLSWDL
+259 SQLKFRYSNLSWDL

-327 PMLRRNSLSFGGL
+327 PMLRRNSVVSGGL
-340 LQQFTDQEI
+340 LQQFTDQEA
-349 DSANQWFSTTR
+349 DSANQWFSTSR
-360 TLLAWNAG
+360 SQFAWNAG
-368 VLGSITVQDSTS
+368 VLGSITVQDSSS

-405 EFVSGQGWL
+405 EFVSGQGWI
-414 TNSGSEALITYNPSN
+414 TDSGSEAVISYNPSN
-429 ASRITSWIRKEYDSF
+429 PSRIASWIRKEYDSF
-444 AGAWDS
+444 GSSWDTVS
-450 VARYTLFYNTIS
+450 RYTLFYSPTTS
-462 SSCPTCLT
+462 VCPSCITT
-470 SDRWSVYPNP
+470 DRWSVYPNP

-498 TDASGR
+498 TDATGR
-504 QMHQAGVK
+504 EIHQVGVK
-512 EGDASMRVDCSTW
+512 EGDASLRIDCSTW

-530 LLQQIE
+530 LLQQME

>member
-1 MNSQSAS
+1 MHSQSAS
-8 YNCLGLASQAYR
+8 YKCLEHASQAYR
-20 VFLMVMFLGLSQN
+20 FLLMVLFLGLSQN
-33 AQAQT
+33 ALAQT
-38 TRTIA
+38 THTIA
-43 QNTGSKL
+43 QKPGSKW
-50 TPKVAHERRTYS
+50 TPKVAQERRMHS
-62 PGQPLFMSKNRGVRE
+62 PGQPLFMSKNRGLSE
-77 HLHRNLGRTSAA
+77 HLYRNLGRTSAS

-95 LMEDYLGGGLFEPAF
+95 LMEEYLGGGLFESAF
-110 NYRLVRNSAGKLT
+110 HYRLVRNSAGKLT

-133 PLPALPVGQAV
+133 PLPALSVGQAV
-144 MSYTAQGQLLQVSF
+144 MNYTAQGQLLQVSF

-184 RYMEDDGNGNL
+184 RYMEEDGNGNL
-195 ALFMGDSIAF
+195 ALSMGDSLAF

-218 TYNEDLSQW
+218 EYNADLSQW

-238 AANGSPTS
+238 AATGTPTS

-259 SQLKFRYGNLSWDL
+259 SQLKFRYSNLSWDL

-327 PMLRRNSLSFGGL
+327 PMLRRNSVVSGGL
-340 LQQFTDQEI
+340 LQQFTDQEV
-349 DSANQWFSTTR
+349 DSANQWFSTSR
-360 TLLAWNAG
+360 SQFAWNAG
-368 VLGSITVQDSTS
+368 VLGSITVQDSSS

-405 EFVSGQGWL
+405 EFVSGQGWI
-414 TNSGSEALITYNPSN
+414 TDSGSEAVISYNPSN
-429 ASRITSWIRKEYDSF
+429 PSRIASWIRKEYDSF
-444 AGAWDS
+444 GSSWDTVS
-450 VARYTLFYNTIS
+450 RYTLFYSPTTS
-462 SSCPTCLT
+462 VCPSCITT
-470 SDRWSVYPNP
+470 DRWSVYPNP

-498 TDASGR
+498 TDATGR
-504 QMHQAGVK
+504 EIHQVGVK
-512 EGDASMRVDCSTW
+512 EGDASLRIDCSTW

-530 LLQQIE
+530 LLQQME

>member
-1 MNSQSAS
+1 MNSQPISW
-8 YNCLGLASQAYR
+8 NRKGLAFCASTVLLLF
-20 VFLMVMFLGLSQN
+20 VFIGFAQN
-33 AQAQT
+33 TSAQATQG
-38 TRTIA
+38 IA
-43 QNTGSKL
+43 QNPWSKL
-50 TPKVAHERRTYS
+50 TSKLTHERRTFS
-62 PGQPLFMSKNRGVRE
+62 PAQPLFMSKNRRVSGQ
-77 HLHRNLGRTSAA
+77 LHRPLGRTSAA

-95 LMEDYLGGGLFEPAF
+95 LMDEYMGGGLFEPAF

-144 MSYTAQGQLLQVSF
+144 MNYTAQGQLLQVSF

-184 RYMEDDGNGNL
+184 RYMEEDGNGNL

-218 TYNEDLSQW
+218 TYNGDLSQW
-227 EPSLRVSAVTS
+227 EPSLRASAVTS

-246 FDLEFWDELSGTW
+246 FDLEFWDDLSGTW
-259 SQLKFRYGNLSWDL
+259 SPLKFRYSNLSWDL

-279 QSIGESYVVSAED
+279 QSLGEYVVAAED

-305 SPSGPSE
+305 SPSGPTE

-327 PMLRRNSLSFGGL
+327 PMLRRNSLSTGGVL
-340 LQQFTDQEI
+340 LQFTDQEI

-405 EFVSGQGWL
+405 EFVSGQGWM

-450 VARYTLFYNTIS
+450 VARYTLFYNTVS
-462 SSCPTCLT
+462 STCPTCLT

-488 GLTAGAQLRV
+488 GLKAGAQLRV
-498 TDASGR
+498 TDACGR
-504 QMHQAGVK
+504 QMHLGGVA
-512 EGDASMRVDCSTW
+512 EGDASLRVDCSTW

-530 LLQQIE
+530 LLQQVE
-536 AEGRVSVYRL
+536 TDGRVSVYRL

>member
-8 YNCLGLASQAYR
+8 YKCLEHASQAYR
-20 VFLMVMFLGLSQN
+20 FLLMVLFLGLSQN
-33 AQAQT
+33 ALAQT
-38 TRTIA
+38 THTIA
-43 QNTGSKL
+43 QKPGSKW
-50 TPKVAHERRTYS
+50 TPKVAQERRMHS
-62 PGQPLFMSKNRGVRE
+62 PGQPLFMSKNRGLSE
-77 HLHRNLGRTSAA
+77 HLYRNLGRTSAS

-95 LMEDYLGGGLFEPAF
+95 LMEEYLGGGLFESAF
-110 NYRLVRNSAGKLT
+110 HYRLVRNSAGKLT

-133 PLPALPVGQAV
+133 PLPALSVGQAV
-144 MSYTAQGQLLQVSF
+144 MNYTAQGQLLQVSF

-184 RYMEDDGNGNL
+184 RYMEEDGNGNL
-195 ALFMGDSIAF
+195 ALSMGDSLAF

-218 TYNEDLSQW
+218 EYNDDLSQW

-238 AANGSPTS
+238 AATGTPTS

-259 SQLKFRYGNLSWDL
+259 SQLKFRYSNLSWDL

-327 PMLRRNSLSFGGL
+327 PMLRRNSVLFGGL
-340 LQQFTDQEI
+340 LQHFTDQEA
-349 DSANQWFSTTR
+349 DSANQWFSTSR
-360 TLLAWNAG
+360 SQFAWNAG
-368 VLGSITVQDSTS
+368 VLGSITVQDSSS

-405 EFVSGQGWL
+405 EFVSGQGWI
-414 TNSGSEALITYNPSN
+414 TDSGSEAVISYNPSN
-429 ASRITSWIRKEYDSF
+429 PSRIASWIRKEYDSF
-444 AGAWDS
+444 GSSWDTVS
-450 VARYTLFYNTIS
+450 RYTLFYSPTTS
-462 SSCPTCLT
+462 VCPSCITT
-470 SDRWSVYPNP
+470 DRWSVYPNP

-498 TDASGR
+498 TDATGR
-504 QMHQAGVK
+504 EIHQVGVK
-512 EGDASMRVDCSTW
+512 EGDASLRIDCSTW

-530 LLQQIE
+530 LLQQME

>member
-8 YNCLGLASQAYR
+8 YKCLGLASQAYR
-20 VFLMVMFLGLSQN
+20 FFLMVLFLGLTQN
-33 AQAQT
+33 ALAQT
-38 TRTIA
+38 THTIA
-43 QNTGSKL
+43 QKPGSKW
-50 TPKVAHERRTYS
+50 TPKVAQERRMHS
-62 PGQPLFMSKNRGVRE
+62 PGQPLFMSKNRGLSE
-77 HLHRNLGRTSAA
+77 HLYRNLGRTSAS

-95 LMEDYLGGGLFEPAF
+95 LMEEYLGGGLFESAF
-110 NYRLVRNSAGKLT
+110 HYRLVRNSAGKLT

-133 PLPALPVGQAV
+133 PLPALSVGQAV
-144 MSYTAQGQLLQVSF
+144 MNYTAQGQLLQVSF

-184 RYMEDDGNGNL
+184 RYMEEDGNGNL
-195 ALFMGDSIAF
+195 ALSMGDSLAF

-218 TYNEDLSQW
+218 EYNADLSQW

-238 AANGSPTS
+238 AATGTPTS

-259 SQLKFRYGNLSWDL
+259 SQLKFRYSNLSWDL

-327 PMLRRNSLSFGGL
+327 PMLRRNSVVSGGL
-340 LQQFTDQEI
+340 LQQFTDQEV
-349 DSANQWFSTTR
+349 DSANQWFSTSR
-360 TLLAWNAG
+360 SQFAWNAG
-368 VLGSITVQDSTS
+368 VLGSITVQDSSS

-405 EFVSGQGWL
+405 EFVSGQGWI
-414 TNSGSEALITYNPSN
+414 TDSGSEAVISYNPSN
-429 ASRITSWIRKEYDSF
+429 PSRIASWIRKEYDSF
-444 AGAWDS
+444 GSSWDTVS
-450 VARYTLFYNTIS
+450 RYTLFYSPTTS
-462 SSCPTCLT
+462 VCPSCITT
-470 SDRWSVYPNP
+470 DRWSVYPNP

-498 TDASGR
+498 TDATGR
-504 QMHQAGVK
+504 EIHQVGVK
-512 EGDASMRVDCSTW
+512 EGDASLRIDCSTW

-530 LLQQIE
+530 LLQQME

>member
-1 MNSQSAS
+1 MNSQTILCNRKGHSFCAS
-8 YNCLGLASQAYR
+8 TVLLLF
-20 VFLMVMFLGLSQN
+20 FLIGF
-33 AQAQT
+33 
-38 TRTIA
+38 A
-43 QNTGSKL
+43 QNTSAQATQGVAQNPWSQLTSKL
-50 TPKVAHERRTYS
+50 ARERRTYS
-62 PGQPLFMSKNRGVRE
+62 PAQPLFVSQNRRASGQVQ
-77 HLHRNLGRTSAA
+77 LPSGRTSAA

-95 LMEDYLGGGLFEPAF
+95 LMEDYVGGGLFEPSF

-205 TYMGNAVTGFVYR
+205 TYLGNAVTGFVYR
-218 TYNEDLSQW
+218 TYNGDLSQW
-227 EPSLRVSAVTS
+227 EPSLRASAVSS

-246 FDLEFWDELSGTW
+246 FDLEFWDDLSGTW
-259 SQLKFRYGNLSWDL
+259 SPLKFRYSNLSWDL

-279 QSIGESYVVSAED
+279 QSIGEYVVAAED

-305 SPSGPSE
+305 GPSNPSE

-327 PMLRRNSLSFGGL
+327 PMQRRNSLSTGGV

-349 DSANQWFSTTR
+349 DSANQWFSTSR
-360 TLLAWNAG
+360 TLLTWNAG
-368 VLGSITVQDSTS
+368 VLNSITVQDSST
-380 GSWVNDIRDSRTYT
+380 GTWVNDIRDSRTYT

-405 EFVSGQGWL
+405 EFVSGQGWM
-414 TNSGSEALITYNPSN
+414 TDSGSEALITYNPSN
-429 ASRITSWIRKEYDSF
+429 ASRIASWIRKEYDSF
-444 AGAWDS
+444 AMAWDS
-450 VARYTLFYNTIS
+450 VARYTLFYQTVS

-470 SDRWSVYPNP
+470 TDRWSVYPNP

-498 TDASGR
+498 TDACGR
-504 QMHQAGVK
+504 QMHLDGVSQD
-512 EGDASMRVDCSTW
+512 DASLRVDCSNW

-536 AEGRVSVYRL
+536 ADGRVSVYRL

>member
-1 MNSQSAS
+1 
-8 YNCLGLASQAYR
+8 
-20 VFLMVMFLGLSQN
+20 
-33 AQAQT
+33 
-38 TRTIA
+38 
-43 QNTGSKL
+43 
-50 TPKVAHERRTYS
+50 
-62 PGQPLFMSKNRGVRE
+62 
-77 HLHRNLGRTSAA
+77 
-89 ANPDSV
+89 
-95 LMEDYLGGGLFEPAF
+95 MEEYLGGGLFEPTL

-144 MSYTAQGQLLQVSF
+144 MNYTTQGQLLQVSF

-184 RYMEDDGNGNL
+184 RYMEEDGNGNL

-246 FDLEFWDELSGTW
+246 FDLEFWDELSVTW

-312 PTRFLVQMVTGPLLT
+312 PTRFLVQMVSGPLVT
-327 PMLRRNSLSFGGL
+327 PMLRRNSLSTGGV

-405 EFVSGQGWL
+405 EFVSGQGWI
-414 TNSGSEALITYNPSN
+414 TDSGSEALITYNPSN

-450 VARYTLFYNTIS
+450 VARYTLFYQTVS
-462 SSCPTCLT
+462 STCPTCLT

-488 GLTAGAQLRV
+488 GLKAGAQLRV
-498 TDASGR
+498 TDACGR
-504 QMHQAGVK
+504 QMHLGGVA
-512 EGDASMRVDCSTW
+512 EGDASLRVDCSTW

>member
-8 YNCLGLASQAYR
+8 YKCLGLASQAYR
-20 VFLMVMFLGLSQN
+20 FFLMVLFLGLSQN
-33 AQAQT
+33 ALAQT

-43 QNTGSKL
+43 QKPGSKW
-50 TPKVAHERRTYS
+50 TPKVAQERRTCS

-77 HLHRNLGRTSAA
+77 YLHRNLGRTSAA

-95 LMEDYLGGGLFEPAF
+95 LMEEYLGGGLFEPAF

-184 RYMEDDGNGNL
+184 RYMEEDGNGNL
-195 ALFMGDSIAF
+195 ALSMGDSLAF
-205 TYMGNAVTGFVYR
+205 TYTGNAVTGFVYR
-218 TYNEDLSQW
+218 TYDEDLSQW
-227 EPSLRVSAVTS
+227 EPWLRVSAVTS
-238 AANGSPTS
+238 AATGTPTS
-246 FDLEFWDELSGTW
+246 FDLEFWDEIDGIW
-259 SQLKFRYGNLSWDL
+259 YPKFRYSNLSWDL

-327 PMLRRNSLSFGGL
+327 PMSRRNSVVSGGL
-340 LQQFTDQEI
+340 LQQFTDQEA
-349 DSANQWFSTTR
+349 DSANQWFSTSR
-360 TLLAWNAG
+360 SQFAWNAG

-380 GSWVNDIRDSRTYT
+380 GSWVNDSRDSRTYT

-405 EFVSGQGWL
+405 EFVSGQGWI
-414 TNSGSEALITYNPSN
+414 TDSGSEALITYNPSN
-429 ASRITSWIRKEYDSF
+429 ASRIASWILKEYDSF
-444 AGAWDS
+444 GSSWDTVS
-450 VARYTLFYNTIS
+450 RYTLFYSPTTS
-462 SSCPTCLT
+462 VCPSCIT

-498 TDASGR
+498 TDATGR
-504 QMHQAGVK
+504 EIHQVGVK
-512 EGDASMRVDCSTW
+512 EGDASLRVDCSTW